1 MRTYTQTKITL
12 LCFGTGLLAL
22 WAAACGGGSV
32 VDTSTPSKATTTA
45 SPVAAA
51 AEAPVTMT
59 PAPVAAASATPMT
72 LAVPAGETVMTT
84 AKGTLR
90 NNGVG
95 MNAGVPTQNTSTDK
109 LWHVND
115 FPVQLSAAVK
125 ATPQPDAFPPRPTPL
140 VEMVNGKIKQQWQA
154 PPEALALKNPLK
166 PTPENIAKGR
176 EWYNQRCVDCHGN
189 SGKGGGY
196 LGAALRR
203 DGQLMFPTNLV
214 SQVVQANTDGE
225 LFWKITNGRSPM
237 PANRIRFEEEQR
249 WQMVLYLR
257 TLR

>member
-1 MRTYTQTKITL
+1 MRTYTQTKRTL

-32 VDTSTPSKATTTA
+32 MDSTSPKTTA
-45 SPVAAA
+45 SPVATAS
-51 AEAPVTMT
+51 EAPVANT
-59 PAPVAAASATPMT
+59 PAPVALASATPLT
-72 LAVPAGETVMTT
+72 LALPAGETVMTT

-90 NNGVG
+90 ENGIG
-95 MNAGVPTQNTSTDK
+95 TNSGVPTQDTSTSK
-109 LWHVND
+109 LRHVDD
-115 FPVQLSAAVK
+115 FPVELKAATK
-125 ATPQPDAFPPRPTPL
+125 ATPQPDAFAPRPTPA

-166 PTPENIAKGR
+166 ATPENITKGR
-176 EWYNQRCVDCHGN
+176 EWYGQRCVDCHGS
-189 SGKGGGY
+189 SGKGNGY

-225 LFWKITNGRSPM
+225 LFWKITHGRSPM
-237 PANRIRFEEEQR
+237 PSNRVRFEEEQR

-257 TLR
+257 TLK